1 MKYIKQL
8 LVIKMSARSYLLKQ
22 EQIIFPLSCTSFIIV
37 TLSGFITYF
46 YPINSIW
53 QQLTYLVHLFVG
65 IVLTFSL
72 SVFIFYHFRRALST
86 RRSGSSAL
94 GILTALSFFVVAL
107 TGLHIAIVGQLEFMR
122 WVIDFHIFF
131 SIALIILIILHIAL
145 HIFVLKKE
153 NKPNTPVF
161 PSINTQHLNKS
172 LLYGSLGCISLIVLL
187 SFIYT
192 NIPSLYSSS
201 SVIKPYQLTYGNS
214 PFSPSETKT
223 SSETFVDEKLIGNS
237 NHCGTCH
244 EEITR
249 QWEQSIHAQAASDP
263 SYQRNI
269 ELLAEKK
276 GMAATRYCEGCHA
289 PVPLLSGVLSEGGT
303 LQTHGHMYEGVSCM
317 GCHGIDSI
325 EHTKGVGSY
334 KFRPAEEYLFA
345 NRENLFLK
353 KIHNLLIQIQ
363 PRLHRQEMARP
374 ALSKPEMCATCHTQF
389 MDKNINQWGWVKMM
403 DEYSAWLK
411 SPFSNQSEQTFS
423 HGKNTRCQDCHFPL
437 EKGSDPSA
445 NHAGEIISHR
455 SLGAN
460 TAIPYVTNNIEQL
473 ELTKQFLQQSKV
485 RLSIEIPNRK
495 QALRSSKPID
505 PSLVELKET
514 PGYFYLN
521 EELSFSI
528 ISSNLMVGHDFPGGS
543 TDINE
548 VWIHV
553 IARDSSNRLIFESG
567 GLDNKLFV
575 DPEAH
580 FYRSIPIDR
589 HGKAVWRHDL
599 FNMIGD
605 SYKKTIP
612 SGQSDI
618 VKYQFKIPSWVKPP
632 VIINA
637 TLKYRKF
644 NQRYAEWVFKTPG
657 ISLPIVNMATQS
669 ISIPIRIRPEA
680 TSVNNR
686 LN

>member
-1 MKYIKQL
+1 
-8 LVIKMSARSYLLKQ
+8 MSARSYLLKQ
-22 EQIIFPLSCTSFIIV
+22 EQVIFPLSCATFLIV
-37 TLSGFITYF
+37 TLSGFITYL
-46 YPINSIW
+46 YPTESIW
-53 QQLTYLVHLFVG
+53 QQLTYLIHLFVG
-65 IVLTFSL
+65 IILIFSL
-72 SVFIFYHFRRALST
+72 SLFIFYHFRRGLST

-94 GILTALSFFVVAL
+94 GILTALSFVAVSF
-107 TGLHIAIVGQLEFMR
+107 TGLHIAIIGQLEFMR
-122 WVIDFHIFF
+122 WVIEYHIF
-131 SIALIILIILHIAL
+131 SSIALIALIILHITLHVFI
-145 HIFVLKKE
+145 LKKE
-153 NKPNTPVF
+153 NKPNTPLF
-161 PSINTQHLNKS
+161 PSVNTQS
-172 LLYGSLGCISLIVLL
+172 LYKTVIVITLSSVFFVLL
-187 SFIYT
+187 LTVLYKS
-192 NIPSLYSSS
+192 IPTLYSSS
-201 SVIKPYQLTYGNS
+201 SVITPYQLTYGDS

-223 SSETFVDEKLIGNS
+223 SSGTFVDEKLIGNS
-237 NHCGTCH
+237 DHCGTCH
-244 EEITR
+244 EEITQ
-249 QWEQSIHAQAASDP
+249 QWEQSMHAQAASDP

-303 LQTHGHMYEGVSCM
+303 LQTHGHMYEGISCM
-317 GCHGIDSI
+317 GCHGIDNI

-334 KFRPAEEYLFA
+334 KFRPAQEYLFA
-345 NRENLFLK
+345 NRENPFLT

-374 ALSKPEMCATCHTQF
+374 PLSKPEMCATCHTQF

-411 SPFSNQSEQTFS
+411 SPFSQQSAQTFS
-423 HGKNTRCQDCHFPL
+423 HSNATRCQDCHFPL

-445 NHAGEIISHR
+445 NHAGKIVSHR

-460 TAIPYVTNNIEQL
+460 TAIPYVTNNLKQL

-485 RLSIEIPNRK
+485 RLSIEIPNPK
-495 QALRSSKPID
+495 QALRSSKSVD
-505 PSLVELKET
+505 PSLVALKET

-521 EELSFSI
+521 EDLSFSI
-528 ISSNLMVGHDFPGGS
+528 IASNLMVGHDFPGGS

-567 GLDNKLFV
+567 KLDNQLFV
-575 DPEAH
+575 DPKAH

-599 FNMIGD
+599 FNMVGD

-618 VKYQFKIPSWVKPP
+618 VKYHFKIPSWVKPP

-637 TLKYRKF
+637 SLRYRKF
-644 NQRYAEWVFKTPG
+644 NQKYAEWVFKTPE
-657 ISLPIVNMATQS
+657 ITLPIVNMATQS
-669 ISIPIRIRPEA
+669 ISIPIRIRAEA
-680 TSVNNR
+680 TS
-686 LN
+686 LKK